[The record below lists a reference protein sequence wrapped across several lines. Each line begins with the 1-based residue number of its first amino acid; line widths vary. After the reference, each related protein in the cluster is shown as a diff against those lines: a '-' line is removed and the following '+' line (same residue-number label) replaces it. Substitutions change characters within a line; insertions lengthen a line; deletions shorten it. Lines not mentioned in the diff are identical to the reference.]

1 MHGLCLE
8 MTLRKM
14 LRTLIFLIGKLEIIQ
29 YVFIII
35 TTNVCT
41 LNVDNLSLNL
51 DKYKNI
57 VTNSKRLSATVT
69 STWLLHFH

>member
-1 MHGLCLE
+1 MHDLCLE